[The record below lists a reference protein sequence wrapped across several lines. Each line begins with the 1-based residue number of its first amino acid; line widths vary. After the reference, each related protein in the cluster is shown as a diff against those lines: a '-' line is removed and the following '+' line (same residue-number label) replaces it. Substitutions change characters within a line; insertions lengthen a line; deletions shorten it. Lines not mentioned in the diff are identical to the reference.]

1 MLAMLALSYPPH
13 YYMKQYYY
21 YHLGKA
27 TGPHSLDELQQLHDT
42 GVISADTRISYEGAD
57 AWVSY
62 ESLCGVRGAGTA
74 VSQQSSPPDSPAASG
89 TDRVTGAAAAAA
101 DCAPV
106 FPASTGEIVENA
118 CPHCKGA
125 FCIGDDHRL
134 PLHCP
139 SCKTELRAREDGMW
153 SQFLFVFSRY
163 ASFRG
168 RARRREFWS
177 YTLIV
182 LLLGFATSFVGMSN
196 IFALAVMLPSYA
208 VMARRLHDIELSG
221 WWVLPIKLLP
231 TLCIAG
237 AVTLYVSLVHQAFG
251 SIQAAKTLIWK
262 YFELKDKLSELHGV
276 SGFVVRQQME
286 KMEET
291 IWHAFADP
299 LVEHISIY
307 VFLLVVV
314 PVSCMI
320 LGLIVCCRD
329 SQSGVNKYGISPK
342 YPLGKM

>member
-1 MLAMLALSYPPH
+1 MLAMLGLSYPPSH
-13 YYMKQYYY
+13 TKYMKQYYY

-62 ESLCGVRGAGTA
+62 ESLSGERAAGDAAT
-74 VSQQSSPPDSPAASG
+74 QQASPPDSPAAASA
-89 TDRVTGAAAAAA
+89 TDR
-101 DCAPV
+101 APV

-125 FCIGDDHRL
+125 LCIGDDHRL

-153 SQFLFVFSRY
+153 AQFLFVFSRY

-182 LLLGFATSFVGMSN
+182 LLLGFATLFIGMSN

-251 SIQAAKTLIWK
+251 SIQAAKTLIWR
-262 YFELKDKLSELHGV
+262 YIELKDKLSELHGV
-276 SGFVVRQQME
+276 SGFLVRQQVE
-286 KMEET
+286 KLEQT
-291 IWHAFADP
+291 IWHAFVDP
-299 LVEHISIY
+299 LVEHIGIY

-314 PVSCMI
+314 PASCMI

-342 YPLGKM
+342 YPLGRM